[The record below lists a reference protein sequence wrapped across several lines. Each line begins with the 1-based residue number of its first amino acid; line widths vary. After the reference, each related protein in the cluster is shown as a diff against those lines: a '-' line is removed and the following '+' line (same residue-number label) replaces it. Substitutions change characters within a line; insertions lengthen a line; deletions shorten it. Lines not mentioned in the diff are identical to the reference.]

1 LSVWFR
7 SVNLRK
13 TDPSAN
19 TFMKALLL
27 LDFTGKVFTQKE
39 KILYWLL
46 SAFFVSLFLPEM
58 PVINNAFIIAVVLH
72 SCFFNTMG
80 EKGRL
85 LKARKEILLMI
96 VFYLLHLI
104 SAFLSVNRDEAMV
117 MLVRR
122 LPLLI
127 FPLCIGTL
135 YIREELKDR
144 ILLSYCFF
152 TTVAA
157 VTCFIY
163 SLYEYR
169 MSGDAGYL
177 FSDRL
182 TTAIGRESVYIGM
195 VVNLAIFTY
204 VYLLQKQSFAIE
216 YKGLVLLSIVFLLVF
231 HYLLASHI
239 AILTLYAGFLVFAAW
254 FGIKKKRY
262 MRGGILVVLLLAA
275 AVLFLKFFPGRT
287 VEAFKEL
294 SNTNYAYSNP
304 GSPGNAPQ
312 QPDQW
317 NGTNIRLA
325 MWKCGWEMMEGHW
338 LTGVPLGDKQDR
350 LVDVYRQRGFNYAV
364 ESRRN
369 MHNTYL
375 DVLVNLGVIG
385 LIVFLLAY
393 LVLPLAGSY
402 RAKDGLG
409 IFIILS
415 FAIAMVPET
424 WLDRSVGCIM
434 LGFFSSLVSAWRH

>member
-1 LSVWFR
+1 
-7 SVNLRK
+7 
-13 TDPSAN
+13 
-19 TFMKALLL
+19 MKALFL

-58 PVINNAFIIAVVLH
+58 PVINNTFIIAVVLH
-72 SCFFNTMG
+72 SCFFNTMA
-80 EKGRL
+80 EKGQL

-96 VFYLLHLI
+96 LFYLLHII
-104 SAFLSVNRDEAMV
+104 SAFLSVNREEGMV

-163 SLYEYR
+163 SWNEYR
-169 MSGDAGYL
+169 LSGDAGYF

-216 YKGLVLLSIVFLLVF
+216 YKGLVLLSIAFLLVF
-231 HYLLASHI
+231 HYMLASHI
-239 AILTLYAGFLVFAAW
+239 AIITLYAGFLVFAAW
-254 FGIKKKRY
+254 LGIKKKRY
-262 MRGGILVVLLLAA
+262 VRGGVLVVLLLAA
-275 AVLFLKFFPGRT
+275 AVLLLKFFPGRT
-287 VEAFKEL
+287 IEGFKEL
-294 SNTNYAYSNP
+294 SNTNYTYSNP
-304 GSPGNAPQ
+304 GASDSAAQ
-312 QPDQW
+312 KPDQW

-325 MWKCGWEMMEGHW
+325 VWKCGWEMVQGHW
-338 LTGVPLGDKQDR
+338 LMGVPLGDKQDK
-350 LVDVYRQRGFNYAV
+350 LVEIYRQQGFNYAV

-375 DVLVNLGVIG
+375 DVLTNLGIIG
-385 LIVFLLAY
+385 LVVFLLSY
-393 LVLPLAGSY
+393 VVLPLVGSA

-409 IFIILS
+409 LFIILS
-415 FAIAMVPET
+415 FVVAMVPET
-424 WLDRSVGCIM
+424 WLDRSMGCIM
-434 LGFFSSLVSAWRH
+434 LSFFFSLVSAWRR